1 MRSKG
6 LGKYYVFA
14 FRAAADITATIA
26 IPALLAAIVGTW
38 LDTHF
43 GTKKMFFIVLLV
55 LAAILTVWG
64 VTRKVRTYGKAYTK
78 LVDEH
83 GDSSARS

>member
-14 FRAAADITATIA
+14 FRAAADIMATVA
-26 IPALLAAIVGTW
+26 IPALVAAILGRW
-38 LDTHF
+38 LDAHF
-43 GTKKMFFIVLLV
+43 GTDMTFFIVLLV

-83 GDSSARS
+83 GDSSACS